1 MARHSRFQR
10 RSPFRDSKP
19 TILIASEGQETE
31 PLYFDEL
38 KTRHREVVTVIVSA
52 GRSGQTNPRR
62 VLKRLKEEI
71 SKRASWTHRD
81 QAWLVV
87 DTDQWSEAERR
98 EIQEAVAENSRIH
111 LAASN
116 PCFELWLLLHFRDA
130 WEAITAADLY
140 RLLKSSTCFG
150 AYEKEAYDA
159 SSLIGRIED
168 AIGRAET
175 ADTSPPD
182 KWTAPGETHVYRIV
196 EKITGRKRSPGRQS
210 TN

>member
-10 RSPFRDSKP
+10 RAPFRESKP

-38 KTRHREVVTVIVSA
+38 KTRHRGVVTVIISA

-98 EIQEAVAENSRIH
+98 EIQAAVAEDTRIH

-130 WEAITAADLY
+130 WEAITAADLG

-159 SSLIGRIED
+159 SSLMGRIED
-168 AIGRAET
+168 AIGRAKVAGHT
-175 ADTSPPD
+175 AHNQWPT
-182 KWTAPGETHVYRIV
+182 PGTTHVYKVV
-196 EKITGRKRSPGRQS
+196 EKIIQDRFQS
-210 TN
+210 